1 MDAQFYQ
8 TKEQAVE
15 AAELLIESNDLTGV
29 LRPSAIVQTI
39 TLNQIHASMI
49 SASPIKDDRRAFMV
63 LWPDDADLVSHHQ
76 EANNQRMEI
85 DGRYAELKQKMA
97 EMEAANEWLLSTGVP
112 TESAEKVIET
122 QPPAENFKLGPGVKA
137 GEFEVKPVRWN

>member
-85 DGRYAELKQKMA
+85 DGRYAALKQKMA
-97 EMEAANEWLLSTGVP
+97 EMEKDNEWLLSPP

-137 GEFEVKPVRWN
+137 GEF

>member
-15 AAELLIESNDLTGV
+15 AAESLIERNGLTGV

-63 LWPDDADLVSHHQ
+63 LWPEDADLVSYRQ

-85 DGRYAELKQKMA
+85 DGRYAALKQKMA
-97 EMEAANEWLLSTGVP
+97 EMEKDNEWLLSPP

-122 QPPAENFKLGPGVKA
+122 QPPAENFKLGPGRKA

>member
-15 AAELLIESNDLTGV
+15 AAESLIESNGLTGV

-63 LWPDDADLVSHHQ
+63 LWPEDADLVSYRQ

-85 DGRYAELKQKMA
+85 DGRYAALKQKMA
-97 EMEAANEWLLSTGVP
+97 EMEKDNEWLLSPP

>member
-76 EANNQRMEI
+76 EADNQRMEI
-85 DGRYAELKQKMA
+85 DGRYAALKQKMA
-97 EMEAANEWLLSTGVP
+97 EMEKDNEWLLSP
-112 TESAEKVIET
+112 PRESAEKVIET
-122 QPPAENFKLGPGVKA
+122 QPPAENFKLGPGRKA

>member
-15 AAELLIESNDLTGV
+15 AAVSLIESNDLTGV

-49 SASPIKDDRRAFMV
+49 NGDDRRAYMV
-63 LWPDDADLVSHHQ
+63 LWPEDTDLVSHHQ

-85 DGRYAELKQKMA
+85 DGRYAALKQKMA
-97 EMEAANEWLLSTGVP
+97 EMEKDNEWLLSPP

-137 GEFEVKPVRWN
+137 GEFEVKPVLWN

>member
-15 AAELLIESNDLTGV
+15 AAESLIESNDLTGV

-49 SASPIKDDRRAFMV
+49 NGDDRRAYMV
-63 LWPDDADLVSHHQ
+63 LWPEDADLVSHHQ

-85 DGRYAELKQKMA
+85 DGRYAALKQKMA
-97 EMEAANEWLLSTGVP
+97 EMEKDNEWLLSPP

-137 GEFEVKPVRWN
+137 GEFEVKPVLWN

>member
-15 AAELLIESNDLTGV
+15 AAESLIESNDLTGV

-63 LWPDDADLVSHHQ
+63 LWPEDADLVSHHQ

-85 DGRYAELKQKMA
+85 DGRYAALKQKMA
-97 EMEAANEWLLSTGVP
+97 EMEKDNEWLLSPP

-122 QPPAENFKLGPGVKA
+122 QPPAENFKLEPSVKA

>member
-15 AAELLIESNDLTGV
+15 AAESLIESNDLTGV

-49 SASPIKDDRRAFMV
+49 SASPIKDDRRAYMV
-63 LWPDDADLVSHHQ
+63 LWPEDADLVSHHQ

-85 DGRYAELKQKMA
+85 DGRYAALKQKMA
-97 EMEAANEWLLSTGVP
+97 EMEKDNEWLLSPP

-137 GEFEVKPVRWN
+137 GEFEVKPVLWN

>member
-49 SASPIKDDRRAFMV
+49 NGDDRRAYMV
-63 LWPDDADLVSHHQ
+63 LWPEDTDLVSYHY
-76 EANNQRMEI
+76 EANQQRMEI
-85 DGRYAELKQKMA
+85 DGRYAELKQKIA

-112 TESAEKVIET
+112 TESADKVLVAEA
-122 QPPAENFKLGPGVKA
+122 PADSFALEQSATGHI
-137 GEFEVKPVRWN
+137 EVKHHSW

>member
-15 AAELLIESNDLTGV
+15 AAESLIESNDLTGV

-49 SASPIKDDRRAFMV
+49 NGDDRRAYMV
-63 LWPDDADLVSHHQ
+63 LWPEDTDLVSHHQ

-85 DGRYAELKQKMA
+85 DGRYAALKQKMA
-97 EMEAANEWLLSTGVP
+97 EMEKDNEWLLSPP

-137 GEFEVKPVRWN
+137 GEFEVKPVLWN

>member
-76 EANNQRMEI
+76 EADNQRMEI
-85 DGRYAELKQKMA
+85 DGRYAALKQKMA
-97 EMEAANEWLLSTGVP
+97 EMEKDNEWLLSP
-112 TESAEKVIET
+112 PRESAEKVIET
-122 QPPAENFKLGPGVKA
+122 QPPAENFKLEAGVKA

>member
-63 LWPDDADLVSHHQ
+63 LWPEDADLVSHHQ
-76 EANNQRMEI
+76 EADNQRMEI

-97 EMEAANEWLLSTGVP
+97 EMEKDNEWLLSPP

-122 QPPAENFKLGPGVKA
+122 QPPAENFKLGPGRKA

>member
-85 DGRYAELKQKMA
+85 DGRYAALKQKMA
-97 EMEAANEWLLSTGVP
+97 EMEKDNEWLLSPP

>member
-1 MDAQFYQ
+1 
-8 TKEQAVE
+8 
-15 AAELLIESNDLTGV
+15 
-29 LRPSAIVQTI
+29 
-39 TLNQIHASMI
+39 MI

-85 DGRYAELKQKMA
+85 DGRYAALKQKMA
-97 EMEAANEWLLSTGVP
+97 EMEKDNEWLLSPP

>member
-76 EANNQRMEI
+76 EADNQRMEI
-85 DGRYAELKQKMA
+85 DGRYAALKQKMA
-97 EMEAANEWLLSTGVP
+97 EMEKDNEWLLSP
-112 TESAEKVIET
+112 PRESAEKVIET